1 MSKLFLLFL
10 FLNIINIVITGNIKD
25 TTFNF
30 DRYAGI
36 TDSREKKDSSSVYLD
51 LSNAYPKGQVV
62 RVYIIDS
69 SSDRIRSY
77 RGDFF
82 KCELGKKYFL
92 YNSVREN
99 GGSYCRV
106 YITGHSNSISG
117 KWSPD
122 SIPQKGVI
130 TLKKAYSQ
138 SDAELSSERANDVL
152 SALFGNINIHF
163 TTFDQTYQDRVG
175 DFLVQA
181 TLKNKVS
188 ISSECKMS
196 CSISHSI
203 FVYDKKFTY
212 NWDITFK
219 DKILNNFKDLLN
231 KLLNENP
238 KNFFD
243 RVKFAIRD
251 GSVTLIPLNGL
262 GFKIIIELKRNPNRQ
277 LTNTGE
283 LEITVSYL
291 GSPPALKKYVFEEAN
306 RKSNKEFSRAMER
319 SFSVTA
325 PSAIRGS
332 GFYLLF
338 TILGL
343 ALALA

>member
-1 MSKLFLLFL
+1 
-10 FLNIINIVITGNIKD
+10 
-25 TTFNF
+25 
-30 DRYAGI
+30 
-36 TDSREKKDSSSVYLD
+36 
-51 LSNAYPKGQVV
+51 
-62 RVYIIDS
+62 
-69 SSDRIRSY
+69 
-77 RGDFF
+77 
-82 KCELGKKYFL
+82 
-92 YNSVREN
+92 
-99 GGSYCRV
+99 
-106 YITGHSNSISG
+106 
-117 KWSPD
+117 
-122 SIPQKGVI
+122 
-130 TLKKAYSQ
+130 
-138 SDAELSSERANDVL
+138 
-152 SALFGNINIHF
+152 
-163 TTFDQTYQDRVG
+163 
-175 DFLVQA
+175 
-181 TLKNKVS
+181 
-188 ISSECKMS
+188 MS

-251 GSVTLIPLNGL
+251 GSVTLIPLNDL

-332 GFYLLF
+332 GFYLLS